1 MIKGVIFDLDGVL
14 VSTDELHYKAW
25 KMLADRLG
33 ISEYTKEDN
42 EKQKG
47 VSRLESLE
55 IVLSKGKSLYSK
67 EEKEILAEEKNK
79 YYVELLQGID
89 SKVIL
94 PDVIQTLNMLKRR
107 DIKIAVG
114 SVSKNAPLI
123 LERAGLTKYIDEV
136 SCGLDISKSKPDPEV
151 FFIAAKKLNLR
162 SEECIVVEDSRAGI
176 IAAKA
181 GGMISL
187 AVGPENEKLE
197 ADYNSLTMMSNVN
210 WNEILK

>member
-14 VSTDELHYKAW
+14 VSTDELHFKAW

-55 IVLSKGKSLYSK
+55 IVLSKGRDVYSK

-79 YYVELLQGID
+79 YYVKLLQRID

-94 PDVIQTLNMLKRR
+94 ADVIQTLEMLKKRGV
-107 DIKIAVG
+107 KIAVG
-114 SVSKNAPLI
+114 SVSKNASLI
-123 LERAGLTKYIDEV
+123 LERVGLIKYIDEV
-136 SCGLDISKSKPDPEV
+136 SCGLDITKSKPDPEV
-151 FFIAAKKLNLR
+151 FLIAAKKLNLKG
-162 SEECIVVEDSRAGI
+162 EECLVVEDSKAGI

-181 GGMISL
+181 GGMLSL
-187 AVGPENEKLE
+187 AVGPENEKLQ
-197 ADYNSLTMMSNVN
+197 ADYNSLTMQSNVN

>member
-25 KMLADRLG
+25 KMLADRLS
-33 ISEYTKEDN
+33 ISKYTKEDN

-55 IVLSKGKSLYSK
+55 IVLSKGNSLYSK
-67 EEKEILAEEKNK
+67 EGKEILAEEKNK

-107 DIKIAVG
+107 GIKIAVG

-176 IAAKA
+176 IAAKT

>member
-14 VSTDELHYKAW
+14 VSTDELHFKAW

-55 IVLSKGKSLYSK
+55 IVLSKGRDVYSK

-79 YYVELLQGID
+79 YYVKLLQTID

-94 PDVIQTLNMLKRR
+94 ADVIQTLNMLKKRGV
-107 DIKIAVG
+107 KIAVG

-123 LERAGLTKYIDEV
+123 LERVGLIKYIDEV
-136 SCGLDISKSKPDPEV
+136 SCGLDITKSKPDPEV
-151 FFIAAKKLNLR
+151 FLIAAKKLNLKR
-162 SEECIVVEDSRAGI
+162 EECLVVEDSKAGI

-181 GGMISL
+181 GGMLSL
-187 AVGPENEKLE
+187 AVGPENEKLQ
-197 ADYNSLTMMSNVN
+197 ADYNSLTMQSNVN

>member
-14 VSTDELHYKAW
+14 VSTDELHFKAW

-55 IVLSKGKSLYSK
+55 IVLSKGRDVYSK
-67 EEKEILAEEKNK
+67 EEKETLAEEKNK
-79 YYVELLQGID
+79 YYVKLLQTID

-94 PDVIQTLNMLKRR
+94 ADVIQTLNMLKKRGV
-107 DIKIAVG
+107 KIAVG

-123 LERAGLTKYIDEV
+123 LERVGLIKYIDEV
-136 SCGLDISKSKPDPEV
+136 SCGLDITKSKPDPEV
-151 FFIAAKKLNLR
+151 FLIAAKKLNLKR
-162 SEECIVVEDSRAGI
+162 EECLVVEDSKAGI

-181 GGMISL
+181 GGMLSL
-187 AVGPENEKLE
+187 AVGPENEKLQ
-197 ADYNSLTMMSNVN
+197 ADYNSLTMQSNVN

>member
-1 MIKGVIFDLDGVL
+1 MIKAVIFDLDGVL

-25 KMLADRLG
+25 KMLADRLS

-79 YYVELLQGID
+79 YYVELLLGID

-94 PDVIQTLNMLKRR
+94 PLKW
-107 DIKIAVG
+107 A
-114 SVSKNAPLI
+114 LI
-123 LERAGLTKYIDEV
+123 
-136 SCGLDISKSKPDPEV
+136 
-151 FFIAAKKLNLR
+151 
-162 SEECIVVEDSRAGI
+162 VE
-176 IAAKA
+176 
-181 GGMISL
+181 
-187 AVGPENEKLE
+187 
-197 ADYNSLTMMSNVN
+197 
-210 WNEILK
+210 

>member
-14 VSTDELHYKAW
+14 VSTDELHFKAW

-33 ISEYTKEDN
+33 ISEYTREDN

-55 IVLSKGKSLYSK
+55 IVLSKRRDVYSK

-79 YYVELLQGID
+79 YYVKLLQRID

-94 PDVIQTLNMLKRR
+94 ADVIQTLEMLKKRGV
-107 DIKIAVG
+107 KIAVG

-123 LERAGLTKYIDEV
+123 LERVGLIKYIDEV
-136 SCGLDISKSKPDPEV
+136 SCGLDITKSKPDPEV
-151 FFIAAKKLNLR
+151 FLIAAKKLNLKR
-162 SEECIVVEDSRAGI
+162 EECLVVEDSKAGI

-181 GGMISL
+181 GGMLSL
-187 AVGPENEKLE
+187 AVGPENEKLQ
-197 ADYNSLTMMSNVN
+197 ADYNSLTMQSNVN

>member
-14 VSTDELHYKAW
+14 VSTDELHFKAW

-33 ISEYTKEDN
+33 INDYTKEDN

-55 IVLSKGKSLYSK
+55 IVLSKGKEFYSK

-79 YYVELLQGID
+79 YYVDLLQTID

-94 PDVIQTLNMLKRR
+94 SDVIPTLIMLKKRG
-107 DIKIAVG
+107 IKIAVG

-123 LERAGLTKYIDEV
+123 LEKVGLTKYIDEV
-136 SCGLDISKSKPDPEV
+136 SCGLDITKSKPDPEV
-151 FFIAAKKLNLR
+151 FLIAAKKLNVAKEKCL
-162 SEECIVVEDSRAGI
+162 VVEDSRAGI

-181 GGMISL
+181 GGMLSL
-187 AVGPENEKLE
+187 AVGPENERLE
-197 ADYNSLTMMSNVN
+197 ADYNSFTMMSNVN

>member
-14 VSTDELHYKAW
+14 VSTDELHFKAW

-55 IVLSKGKSLYSK
+55 IVLSKGRDVYSK

-79 YYVELLQGID
+79 YYVKLLQTID

-94 PDVIQTLNMLKRR
+94 ADVIQTLDMLKKRGV
-107 DIKIAVG
+107 KIAVG
-114 SVSKNAPLI
+114 SVSKNAFLI
-123 LERAGLTKYIDEV
+123 LERVGLIKYIDEV
-136 SCGLDISKSKPDPEV
+136 SCGLDITKSKPDPEV
-151 FFIAAKKLNLR
+151 FLIAAKKLNLKR
-162 SEECIVVEDSRAGI
+162 EECLVVEDSKAGI

-181 GGMISL
+181 GGMLSL
-187 AVGPENEKLE
+187 AVGPENEKLQ
-197 ADYNSLTMMSNVN
+197 ADYNSLTMQSNVN

>member
-25 KMLADRLG
+25 KMLADRLS
-33 ISEYTKEDN
+33 ISEYSKADN

-55 IVLSKGKSLYSK
+55 IVLSKGKSIYSK
-67 EEKEILAEEKNK
+67 EEKDILADEKNK
-79 YYVELLQGID
+79 YYVELLKSID

-94 PDVIQTLNMLKRR
+94 PDVIQTIKMLKNRG
-107 DIKIAVG
+107 IKIAVG

-123 LERAGLTKYIDEV
+123 LEKVGLIKYIDEI

-151 FFIAAKKLNLR
+151 FLIAAKKLNLK
-162 SEECIVVEDSRAGI
+162 SEECIVIEDSRAGI
-176 IAAKA
+176 IAAKSA
-181 GGMISL
+181 GMISL
-187 AVGPENEKLE
+187 AVGPENEKLQ
-197 ADYNSLTMMSNVN
+197 ADYNSLTMMSSVN